1 MFSLARTTLTASGA
15 VMRPVLATAMAAP
28 ARSLNLHEYQ
38 SKELMQ
44 KAGLYI
50 QQFGVAETPEE
61 AEKVAANMV
70 FDEGSEFVIKAMVHA
85 GGRGKGVFTN
95 GFKGGVHLAKTPEE
109 VRELGLNML
118 GHSLVT
124 KQTPAEGVHVG
135 KIMVAEALDIDEEK
149 YFAILMDREY
159 NGPVLIAS
167 PQGGMDI
174 EAVAEETPDAI
185 MYEPVNINTG
195 LTDEQLQRV
204 VKFLKFKTETHEES
218 AKEQI
223 AKLYDMFLDV
233 DATQIEINPLGT
245 LETGRVLC
253 FDAKVNFDPNAEFRQ
268 KDVFTMHDTSEDDPR
283 EVEAA
288 KYDLNYIGMDGNIGA
303 LSTAPIALEGATPA
317 NFLDVGGGA
326 TEEQVE
332 AALRIISSDTQVKA
346 ILVNI
351 FGGIMRC
358 STIAKGLTSALESL
372 NLDIPLVVRLE
383 GTEVEEGN
391 RILKESGF
399 AITTAT
405 DLEDAAKK
413 AVATL

>member
-1 MFSLARTTLTASGA
+1 MG
-15 VMRPVLATAMAAP
+15 

-185 MYEPVNINTG
+185 MYEPVNINT
-195 LTDEQLQRV
+195 
-204 VKFLKFKTETHEES
+204 
-218 AKEQI
+218 
-223 AKLYDMFLDV
+223 
-233 DATQIEINPLGT
+233 
-245 LETGRVLC
+245 
-253 FDAKVNFDPNAEFRQ
+253 
-268 KDVFTMHDTSEDDPR
+268 
-283 EVEAA
+283 
-288 KYDLNYIGMDGNIGA
+288 
-303 LSTAPIALEGATPA
+303 
-317 NFLDVGGGA
+317 
-326 TEEQVE
+326 
-332 AALRIISSDTQVKA
+332 
-346 ILVNI
+346 
-351 FGGIMRC
+351 
-358 STIAKGLTSALESL
+358 
-372 NLDIPLVVRLE
+372 
-383 GTEVEEGN
+383 
-391 RILKESGF
+391 
-399 AITTAT
+399 
-405 DLEDAAKK
+405 
-413 AVATL
+413 